1 MTDEFPSEP
10 GPTED
15 VAEVAHRLRL
25 ATARLARL
33 LRQQAGTGLSPS
45 QSSVLASI
53 EANGSLTLGE
63 LAAIEQVAPPTITKI
78 VSKLEDDGL
87 VVRAVDSRD
96 RRVARVSISD
106 VGRAR
111 LDQSR
116 SRRDAWL
123 TRRLAQASPTDIT
136 RLVDALD
143 VLEAL
148 ASGAG
153 VSPGREQPATAPG
166 TAGPAPAPPPA
177 MPPSSP
183 EPSSPQPSPP
193 PPSSPG
199 ASSPEPSS
207 PTVTR

>member
-1 MTDEFPSEP
+1 MSPPSPDEI
-10 GPTED
+10 
-15 VAEVAHRLRL
+15 AEVAHRLRL

-45 QSSVLASI
+45 QQSVLASI
-53 EANGSLTLGE
+53 DLKGSLTLGE

-87 VVRAVDSRD
+87 VVRTVDDRD
-96 RRVARVSISD
+96 RRVARVSISE
-106 VGRAR
+106 VGQAR

-123 TRRLAQASPTDIT
+123 TRRLEQADPADIA
-136 RLVDALD
+136 RLADALD

-148 ASGAG
+148 AEAPPTADAAPTGGGTPA
-153 VSPGREQPATAPG
+153 PGPAT
-166 TAGPAPAPPPA
+166 
-177 MPPSSP
+177 
-183 EPSSPQPSPP
+183 E
-193 PPSSPG
+193 
-199 ASSPEPSS
+199 EPSS